1 MRKWLVCAAL
11 IMALGLTMKPAA
23 ANPAT
28 LTSPSG
34 NVPVGLKIAVI
45 TVGVMTASVMLH
57 AIHVSRTQNRQL
69 TVQEAQLAAFLP
81 FLWVFQPTV
90 APLVVVQS
98 KRRR

>member
-1 MRKWLVCAAL
+1 MRKWLMCAAL
-11 IMALGLTMKPAA
+11 IMALGMTMKSAA

-28 LTSPSG
+28 LPSG
-34 NVPVGLKIAVI
+34 HVPVGLKIAVI

-90 APLVVVQS
+90 APLVAIQS